1 MVRALGLLITAL
13 AVVVAAPLAR
23 PASLVTSD
31 GEKPN
36 VLLITVDTLRADH
49 LGAYGYALPTS
60 PELDRIAREGVV
72 FTDAVT
78 PVPTTAP
85 ALASLLTSRHANG
98 HGVRENF
105 AELPEEMA
113 TIAEAFS
120 AAGYATAGFYGN
132 GAIRNGF
139 GQGFE
144 TFEPFADHWFFKDTA
159 GADKAIAWLA
169 TVEEP
174 WLLWIHFMDPH
185 GPYNSSPPARSKALV
200 YPNTPRLERVL
211 PHAETNYG
219 FGVVPK
225 YQRLPKHTK
234 VVDYVRRYDGEI
246 IGTDVEIGRL
256 RDALERHGVL
266 DETLLVVT
274 ADHGESLGEERYF
287 FQHGTLLND
296 SSVRIPLILR
306 HPGLA
311 AGTRNETPASLV
323 DLFPTIAALAGVD
336 VPAGLVGRDLSDALS
351 APAPSDDRVRVGYT
365 VTPSQKT
372 SVRRGRWEL
381 RGHPE
386 PKKAP
391 DAFVRVEL
399 YDHRTSPPTLVPADE
414 QTDVREALL
423 PLLRAA
429 SIEMREQPSAPR
441 EPTDDEKARLRA
453 LGYID

>member
-1 MVRALGLLITAL
+1 MVRALRLLIAAL

-49 LGAYGYALPTS
+49 LGVYGYARPTS
-60 PELDRIAREGVV
+60 PELDRLAREGVV

-85 ALASLLTSRHANG
+85 ALASLLTSRHANV

-105 AELPEEMA
+105 GELPDEMA
-113 TIAEAFS
+113 TMAEAFA

-169 TVEEP
+169 TAKEP
-174 WLLWIHFMDPH
+174 WFLWVHFMDPH
-185 GPYNSSPPARSKALV
+185 GPYNSSPPEKSKALV
-200 YPNTPRLERVL
+200 YPQTPRLERVL
-211 PHAETNYG
+211 PEAETNYG
-219 FGVVPK
+219 FGVLPK

-246 IGTDVEIGRL
+246 IGTDAAIGRL
-256 RDALERHGVL
+256 REALENEGVL
-266 DETLLVVT
+266 EKTLLLVT
-274 ADHGESLGEERYF
+274 ADHGESLGEGRYF
-287 FQHGTLLND
+287 FQHGALLND
-296 SSVRIPLILR
+296 PSVRIPLILR
-306 HPGLA
+306 HPALA

-323 DLFPTIAALAGVD
+323 DVFPTVAALVGVD
-336 VPAGLVGRDLSDALS
+336 VPRGLVGRDLSGALS
-351 APAPSDDRVRVGYT
+351 APAPTDERVRVGYT

-381 RGHPE
+381 RGHPRPNE
-386 PKKAP
+386 AP

-399 YDHRTSPPTLVPADE
+399 YDHRTSPPTLVPAGE
-414 QTDVREALL
+414 QAEVREALL

-429 SIEMREQPSAPR
+429 SLELRERPGTAR